1 MSKSSISIEK
11 ESIDSRFLKLENIIG
26 SLRYSLRVANDNI
39 EYLMTEMKV
48 LSSNT
53 PPETYYPKHRLVNYG
68 KPVAAKVSQHS
79 TSTAEN
85 FVFNPIQEIDHDN
98 YDRKAYVKM
107 SELINRKTGA
117 SLNRALY
124 ARRRLEPFEKIIYY
138 IGMYN
143 YILI

>member
-1 MSKSSISIEK
+1 MNLI
-11 ESIDSRFLKLENIIG
+11 L
-26 SLRYSLRVANDNI
+26 
-39 EYLMTEMKV
+39 
-48 LSSNT
+48 
-53 PPETYYPKHRLVNYG
+53 H
-68 KPVAAKVSQHS
+68 QHS

-85 FVFNPIQEIDHDN
+85 FVFNPIQDIDHDN

-138 IGMYN
+138 IKKTFEFSNMHCPDKN
-143 YILI
+143 FESNWISS